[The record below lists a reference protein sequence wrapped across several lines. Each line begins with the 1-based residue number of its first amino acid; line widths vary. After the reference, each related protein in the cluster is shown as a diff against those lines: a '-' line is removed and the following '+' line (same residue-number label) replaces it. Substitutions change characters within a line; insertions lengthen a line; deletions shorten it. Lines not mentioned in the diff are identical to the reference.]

1 MSQPLNGGDI
11 KISAYSTEYEAC
23 DSFSPLTC
31 QQTSYSGP
39 TGWYFRYQSIPIQIT
54 YTSRWGIP
62 SKPNISCR
70 NSLEPAVCKT
80 VIAIGEWRVWMSE
93 HYLLKK
99 NINKII
105 KSNSITLFCLLKML
119 DKRISS
125 SYCSCIYSY
134 LCNRCLSPLTLWV
147 RIPPRRG
154 VLDATLCNKVC
165 QWLATGR
172 WFSPDTPV
180 FSTNKTERHD
190 IVEILQKVVLS
201 TITLTP

>member
-1 MSQPLNGGDI
+1 
-11 KISAYSTEYEAC
+11 
-23 DSFSPLTC
+23 
-31 QQTSYSGP
+31 
-39 TGWYFRYQSIPIQIT
+39 
-54 YTSRWGIP
+54 
-62 SKPNISCR
+62 
-70 NSLEPAVCKT
+70 
-80 VIAIGEWRVWMSE
+80 
-93 HYLLKK
+93 
-99 NINKII
+99 
-105 KSNSITLFCLLKML
+105 ML

-180 FSTNKTERHD
+180 FSTDKPHHFPIYFIETTYMVYRFC
-190 IVEILQKVVLS
+190 ICLRFFYWILVFFIFYFVRSLYFLHFVCKSQFWIRCKISKIIMILFLTLKV
-201 TITLTP
+201 I